1 MCVCV
6 CVCVCVCAHA
16 RTRVHV
22 SVSYTQCVPDLRI
35 ILWVTIRRRG
45 KRKKKH
51 ITICPII
58 NHYNATCILMYVH
71 NCNHKQKL
79 FDRQCNKGK
88 KLLKNL
94 LLLKY
99 FHHYPSSS
107 QWILR
112 FIAIVPL
119 LSAIS
124 AGSSYTS
131 CATPKKKQSMAM
143 NSDDLTDQAYGP
155 KLPIRQLG

>member
-1 MCVCV
+1 MCVCAR
-6 CVCVCVCAHA
+6 AHA
-16 RTRVHV
+16 RACFSELHAMCTRLEDHTL
-22 SVSYTQCVPDLRI
+22 SHNKK
-35 ILWVTIRRRG
+35 G
-45 KRKKKH
+45 EKKKKH

-99 FHHYPSSS
+99 FHHYPSFS

-124 AGSSYTS
+124 AGSSYTA